1 MSVGFSSS
9 YLHVFQVI
17 ITPATVNVNR
27 LTTFRDR
34 LKAGSIFSATG
45 FDVTRCNITSDSHDS
60 PLAIRFG
67 DSTALD
73 ELTELKTPIPEE
85 RLRFRDHR
93 ELLGLANTNTHL
105 PGKSSYYRFLLLISL
120 TSALFRNYIRSCCK
134 HIEGSCQRN
143 YLAFPR

>member
-1 MSVGFSSS
+1 MALFVVHLRWRWRDRADSGKQETWWRVDGFR
-9 YLHVFQVI
+9 LLLDAKVI

-60 PLAIRFG
+60 PLAIRFV

-105 PGKSSYYRFLLLISL
+105 PDQDLAHFELAKPLLH
-120 TSALFRNYIRSCCK
+120 SC
-134 HIEGSCQRN
+134 
-143 YLAFPR
+143 A